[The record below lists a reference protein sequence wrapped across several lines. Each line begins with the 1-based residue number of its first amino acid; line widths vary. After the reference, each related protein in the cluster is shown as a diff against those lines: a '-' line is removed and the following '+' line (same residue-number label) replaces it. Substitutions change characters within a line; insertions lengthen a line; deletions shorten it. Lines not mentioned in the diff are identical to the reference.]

1 MDRAQHNLEFTLEST
16 PEAALQARTELAS
29 LLEVLA
35 GETYADLRLVVNEL
49 VANSVEHGPAGPISV
64 SIELLAAGGVCGW
77 VRDGGTGRVE
87 ISEGQEPGTGLGLL
101 IVDALATR
109 WGTRPGSSDVWFEI
123 APPEAWAPSALQR
136 HDFQEQGLESAPRTS
151 LPVRETDTP
160 RRTPCQQ

>member
-1 MDRAQHNLEFTLEST
+1 MQPTQDKLEFTVEST
-16 PEAALQARTELAS
+16 PEAALQARMALAS

-64 SIELLAAGGVCGW
+64 SIELLTEGGVRGY
-77 VRDGGTGRVE
+77 VRDGGTGGVE

-101 IVDALATR
+101 IVDTLAAG

-123 APPEAWAPSALQR
+123 APPEVWAPSALQR
-136 HDFQEQGLESAPRTS
+136 HYLQDEDLTEPAPPLS
-151 LPVRETDTP
+151 GA
-160 RRTPCQQ
+160 

>member
-1 MDRAQHNLEFTLEST
+1 MDRAQHNLEFTVEST
-16 PEAALQARTELAS
+16 PEAALQARTALAS

-64 SIELLAAGGVCGW
+64 SIELLAEGGVRGW
-77 VRDGGTGRVE
+77 VRDGGTNGVE

-101 IVDALATR
+101 IVDTLATG

-123 APPEAWAPSALQR
+123 GAPEAWTPSALQR
-136 HDFQEQGLESAPRTS
+136 HYLHDQDLAEPAPPSGVRPRVRSREESS
-151 LPVRETDTP
+151 
-160 RRTPCQQ
+160 